1 MYVPPAFAHTDPA
14 ELVAL
19 VREHSF
25 ALLVSGR
32 EGALEASHLPLLYES
47 AADGGGVL
55 YGHMARA
62 NTHWQR
68 AAGDVLTVF
77 SGPHA
82 YISPTLYEAR
92 QVVPTWNYAAVHIS
106 GRLHIIDDPDE
117 SLAVLQR
124 LVEFYER
131 GRPEPWT
138 FDSHDEWFRRLA
150 QGIVAFRIVVT
161 KIEGKLKMSQNQP
174 MERRTKVITA
184 LERDGDEASLAVAAL
199 IRKVSE

>member
-1 MYVPPAFAHTDPA
+1 LYVPPAFAHTDSA
-14 ELVAL
+14 ELAAF

-25 ALLVSGR
+25 ALLISGG
-32 EGALEASHLPLLYES
+32 EGALEASHLPLFFES
-47 AADGGGVL
+47 ATDGRSVL

-68 AAGDVLTVF
+68 AEGNVLAVF

-82 YISPTLYEAR
+82 YISPTWYEAR

-106 GRLHIIDDPDE
+106 GQLSIIDDPDE
-117 SLAVLQR
+117 SLVVLQR

-131 GRPEPWT
+131 GRPEPWR
-138 FDSHDEWFRRLA
+138 FDFHDEWIRKLA
-150 QGIVAFRIVVT
+150 AAIVTFRIDVT
-161 KIEGKLKMSQNQP
+161 SVEGKLKMSQNQP
-174 MERRTKVITA
+174 LERRTKVIAA
-184 LERDGDEASLAVAAL
+184 LERDGDDASLAVAAL